1 MMLRQ
6 GELQQNLRA
15 VNARIAKAAEAA
27 DRNPDDITLVVV
39 TKTWPA
45 TDVLLLAEL
54 GVKNVGENRDQE
66 AAAKYR
72 EVEDIDP
79 ELGRDLVWHFV
90 GQLQTNKAK
99 SVARYAD
106 VVHSV
111 DRLRLV
117 APLARSAEA
126 EGRMLACLVQVQLD
140 GETEGAD
147 FTSDRSDGRGGA
159 VGGDAA
165 QIAAALTEAPQL
177 RFAGVMGVAPL
188 GQDPAPAFA
197 RLREVAIHLAAEH
210 PDAKIISAGMSGD
223 LEAAVAQGATH
234 VRVGSAV
241 LGGRPPVG

>member
-1 MMLRQ
+1 MMLRRE
-6 GELQQNLRA
+6 ELQQGLRA

-72 EVEDIDP
+72 EVNDIDP

-117 APLARSAEA
+117 APLARGAEA
-126 EGRMLACLVQVQLD
+126 EDRVLACLVQVQLD
-140 GETEGAD
+140 GETQGA
-147 FTSDRSDGRGGA
+147 GPRGGA

-165 QIAAALTEAPQL
+165 QIAAALAEAPHLQ
-177 RFAGVMGVAPL
+177 FAGVMGVAPL

-197 RLREVAIHLAAEH
+197 RLREVASHLAVEH

-223 LEAAVAQGATH
+223 LEAAVAHGATH